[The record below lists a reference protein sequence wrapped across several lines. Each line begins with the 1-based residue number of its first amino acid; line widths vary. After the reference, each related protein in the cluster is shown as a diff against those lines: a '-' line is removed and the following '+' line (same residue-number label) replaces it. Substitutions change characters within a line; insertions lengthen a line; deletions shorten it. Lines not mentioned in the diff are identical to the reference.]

1 MCAVLCEITQ
11 RLEEFHD
18 RRNGDSSSKPLN
30 RKSFPL
36 LEARV
41 HSMWQLNASVVECV
55 SRRLT
60 RPNFVAEERAMAADQ
75 RKDWRKLC
83 EAVVKETDPDRF
95 MALVIELN
103 NALDEKERR
112 RNDVF
117 PDGDALHDEQARMH
131 RSSAAEC
138 AW

>member
-1 MCAVLCEITQ
+1 
-11 RLEEFHD
+11 
-18 RRNGDSSSKPLN
+18 
-30 RKSFPL
+30 
-36 LEARV
+36 
-41 HSMWQLNASVVECV
+41 
-55 SRRLT
+55 
-60 RPNFVAEERAMAADQ
+60 MAADHG
-75 RKDWRKLC
+75 KDWRKLC

-117 PDGDALHDEQARMH
+117 PDEDALHDERARMH

>member
-1 MCAVLCEITQ
+1 
-11 RLEEFHD
+11 
-18 RRNGDSSSKPLN
+18 
-30 RKSFPL
+30 
-36 LEARV
+36 
-41 HSMWQLNASVVECV
+41 
-55 SRRLT
+55 
-60 RPNFVAEERAMAADQ
+60 MAADQ

-103 NALDEKERR
+103 QALDERDRR

-117 PDGDALHDEQARMH
+117 RDENVLHEQGRMP